1 MMARLLFRW
10 RQRPELWLVAG
21 TAVFLAGAV
30 APMMAPYPSTD
41 IAWLIHLTERVLGGA
56 TLYVDIIENRPP
68 ALFLL
73 AVPPIAFGRLIGI
86 DPTHTYHVWISGFIL
101 VSLMLCRAISRNAV
115 FEQRPVTRRAF
126 LLSGV
131 VLLTVVPLHHYGQPG
146 HVVTV
151 LMLPYLLSAARRAAG
166 RGVSIRRA
174 ILAGLLAGAGIAL
187 KPFFVIPWLCVELFV
202 RIRTR
207 QPRSLMAPE
216 NICIAAI
223 QAVFLGTV
231 FIGFTAY
238 VTSILPLAIELFNA
252 HNIPLVILLMHAL
265 YVGLILAIPLLMGL
279 GRHTV
284 PGALSGTLFVAAGA
298 FLVVFLIQLKGWGQH
313 LLPSLIFTFL
323 LCTIL
328 IVGYW
333 ESSTNSEQMVR
344 GRPLLILLLAVVICY
359 PVGLGIG
366 SPLFPPTFFVRIDNP
381 GYRAVLNDLSAVV
394 QREAARQPIFVFSAS
409 SYPGFHLISRG
420 RAQWPYR
427 FWSLWPLPGLY
438 RNPDPVTRRHTFR
451 PVDSTPPTE
460 RFVFDTIV
468 SDFAGNPPRL
478 IIVDAGSPKHG
489 WIQPVG
495 DGGFDYL
502 AYFGRDPRFSSV
514 FQGYEELPPV
524 ARFRIFRRP

>member
-21 TAVFLAGAV
+21 TAVFSRRRRRANDGALSLNRHRLADSPHRAR
-30 APMMAPYPSTD
+30 PRWRDSLCRHHREP
-41 IAWLIHLTERVLGGA
+41 
-56 TLYVDIIENRPP
+56 PP

-86 DPTHTYHVWISGFIL
+86 DPTHAYHVWISGFIL

-166 RGVSIRRA
+166 RGVSIRLA

-252 HNIPLVILLMHAL
+252 HNIPLVILLMCQRRSKSTP
-265 YVGLILAIPLLMGL
+265 LAGVKMHHLM
-279 GRHTV
+279 RFSP
-284 PGALSGTLFVAAGA
+284 PGQPWAGLSGFWGFPSFLALVETVAVAVH
-298 FLVVFLIQLKGWGQH
+298 LQDMNVVCEPVQQRPSQALGTEHLGPLI
-313 LLPSLIFTFL
+313 
-323 LCTIL
+323 
-328 IVGYW
+328 
-333 ESSTNSEQMVR
+333 
-344 GRPLLILLLAVVICY
+344 
-359 PVGLGIG
+359 
-366 SPLFPPTFFVRIDNP
+366 
-381 GYRAVLNDLSAVV
+381 
-394 QREAARQPIFVFSAS
+394 
-409 SYPGFHLISRG
+409 
-420 RAQWPYR
+420 
-427 FWSLWPLPGLY
+427 
-438 RNPDPVTRRHTFR
+438 
-451 PVDSTPPTE
+451 E
-460 RFVFDTIV
+460 R
-468 SDFAGNPPRL
+468 
-478 IIVDAGSPKHG
+478 
-489 WIQPVG
+489 
-495 DGGFDYL
+495 
-502 AYFGRDPRFSSV
+502 
-514 FQGYEELPPV
+514 
-524 ARFRIFRRP
+524 